1 MDVMYRLTPEQA
13 AIVAQAREIA
23 DRAIAPH
30 AAQVDAEESFP
41 HDSFAALGEAGF
53 LGLTVPTEHGGM
65 GQGVRVACAV
75 LDELAQR
82 CPSTAMIY
90 MMHLAGIA
98 CYTAAPERTAPL
110 LQAAAEGGHLS
121 TLAWSERGSGSYFWV
136 PVSRE
141 VRENGNV
148 RLNAE
153 KSFVTAAG
161 VADGYVV
168 STGWSGATEPTQS
181 MLYLVLR
188 SDEGFSVAGRWQGM
202 ALRGNASAPMRLE
215 NVVIGADRALSP
227 DGRGLDVMLGVVLP
241 VFQLSN
247 AAVCVGIAEAA
258 VQATRSHLMSKKLE
272 HLGAQLADLPRARAR
287 LAEMRIET
295 DRARAHLTATIDAVE
310 HPSPAT
316 QLLVL
321 EAKAAANEAVI
332 RVTDL
337 AMRTCGGSALHR
349 GLGIERL
356 FRDARAP
363 IVMAPT
369 SDQTLE
375 FIGRALCGMEVLG

>member
-1 MDVMYRLTPEQA
+1 MNPMYRLSPEQEA
-13 AIVAQAREIA
+13 VVARAREIA
-23 DRAIAPH
+23 DHTVAPN
-30 AAQVDAEESFP
+30 ATSVDAEEAFP
-41 HDSFAALGEAGF
+41 HASFAALGDAGF
-53 LGLTVPTEHGGM
+53 LGLTVPAEYGGM

-82 CPSTAMIY
+82 CPSTAMVY
-90 MMHLAGIA
+90 MMHLAGVA

-110 LQAAAEGGHLS
+110 LRAAAKGEHLS

-141 VRENGNV
+141 VRENGHV

-168 STGWSGATEPTQS
+168 STGWSDASEPTQS
-181 MLYLVLR
+181 MLYLVMR
-188 SDEGFSVAGRWQGM
+188 SDAGLSVAGRWQGM
-202 ALRGNASAPMRLE
+202 GLRGNASAPMRLE
-215 NVVIGADRALSP
+215 NVVVDAERALSP
-227 DGRGLDVMLGVVLP
+227 DGKGLDVMLGVVLP

-258 VQATRSHLMSKKLE
+258 VEATRAHLMSKKLE
-272 HLGAQLADLPRARAR
+272 HLNAQLADLPRARAR
-287 LAEMRIET
+287 LAQMRIET
-295 DRARAHLTATIDAVE
+295 DRARAHLVATIDAVE
-310 HPSPAT
+310 HPGDAT

-321 EAKAAANEAVI
+321 EAKAVANEAVI
-332 RVTDL
+332 SVTDL
-337 AMRTCGGSALHR
+337 AMRTCGGTALHR
-349 GLGIERL
+349 GLPLERL

-369 SDQTLE
+369 SDQTQE

>member
-23 DRAIAPH
+23 DRTIAPN
-30 AAQVDAEESFP
+30 AAQVDAEASFP
-41 HDSFAALGEAGF
+41 HDSVSALGDAGF

-65 GQGVRVACAV
+65 GQGLRVACAV

-110 LQAAAEGGHLS
+110 LRAAASGGHLS
-121 TLAWSERGSGSYFWV
+121 TLAWSERGSGSFFWV

-141 VRENGNV
+141 VRENGHV

-181 MLYLVLR
+181 MLYLVMR
-188 SDEGFSVAGRWQGM
+188 SDEGFSVAGQWQGM
-202 ALRGNASAPMRLE
+202 GLRGNASAPMRLE

-227 DGRGLDVMLGVVLP
+227 DGKGLDVMLGVVLP

-272 HLGAQLADLPRARAR
+272 HLGVQLADFPRARAR
-287 LAEMRIET
+287 LAQMRIET

-310 HPSPAT
+310 HPSAAT

-332 RVTDL
+332 HVTDL
-337 AMRTCGGSALHR
+337 AMRTCGGSALSR

-369 SDQTLE
+369 SDQAQE